1 MKKIAI
7 IGSAGIPP
15 RYGGFETLS
24 GQLAVHL
31 RHKFRLFVYCSSRLY
46 AKEERIDQFETVK
59 SIYLPFKPNGIQ
71 SILYDL
77 AAMLH
82 AIRRADVFLI
92 LGVSGG
98 VFLPVIRLFFRG
110 RIIVHP
116 DGIEWKRQ
124 KWKWYVRKFLKLSE
138 HIAVKNA
145 DIVIADNNIIH
156 DYLVEQYAIK
166 PALIEYGGNPVY
178 VDSGNFQLKM
188 EIVVPESYF
197 LALGRIEP
205 ENHPRLILQT
215 FKKLPDKNL
224 VFIGNWENS
233 KFGRRLYEKYNSI
246 ENIYLLDPV
255 YDDQLLFNIRSHAQA
270 YIHGHSAGGTNP
282 SLVEAM
288 WHGLPVFAFDV
299 SFNREVTENKA
310 GYFSSKAELNSL
322 LLNTSENLLKEIRGS
337 MSEIAH
343 RRFKWEDIIKKYVL
357 LLQELSK

>member
-15 RYGGFETLS
+15 RYGGFETLA

-138 HIAVKNA
+138 RIAVKNA

-166 PALIEYGGNPVY
+166 PAWIEYGGNPVY
-178 VDSGNFQLKM
+178 ADSGNLQLKT

-205 ENHPRLILQT
+205 ENHPKLILQT
-215 FKKLPDKNL
+215 FMKLPDKNL
-224 VFIGNWENS
+224 VFIGNWKNS
-233 KFGRRLYEKYNSI
+233 KFGRKLYEKYYSV

-255 YDDQLLFNIRSHAQA
+255 YDDQLLFKFRSHAQA

-288 WHGLPVFAFDV
+288 WAGLPVFAFDV
-299 SFNREVTENKA
+299 SFNRDVTEDKA
-310 GYFSSKAELNSL
+310 IYFHKGNELAG
-322 LLNTSENLLKEIRGS
+322 LLKNTTKKLLESNRND
-337 MSEIAH
+337 MKRIAH
-343 RRFKWEDIIKKYVL
+343 KRFDWKDIIEKYVL
-357 LLQELSK
+357 LLQEHS